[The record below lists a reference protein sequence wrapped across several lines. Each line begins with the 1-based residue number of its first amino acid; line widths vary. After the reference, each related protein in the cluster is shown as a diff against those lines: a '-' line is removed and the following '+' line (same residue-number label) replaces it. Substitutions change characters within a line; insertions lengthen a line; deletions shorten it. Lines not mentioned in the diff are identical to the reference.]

1 MTKEEAEFIHK
12 LCDNNSVTWIK
23 VHVEY
28 QKKFVDPSQWH
39 ENTSG
44 YQKGTAL
51 PHGSQIEGNDLC
63 KRAQSFNK

>member
-1 MTKEEAEFIHK
+1 MTREEAEFISK
-12 LCDNNSVTWIK
+12 LCNNSSVTWIK
-23 VHVEY
+23 THIEY

-39 ENTSG
+39 EDTSG

-63 KRAQSFNK
+63 KRAQAFKN